1 MEIWLDTT
9 NPALIHRAQRL
20 GILYGITTNPTIIAN
35 SGQPMEAVLKEVLNM
50 QTGPVTAQ
58 VIADDKEGMLQQ
70 ALSLYQFSNRIIIKI
85 PAIEAGFEA
94 LYELS
99 KQNIPTMATVIFH
112 PNQVLL
118 AALAGA
124 TYVAP
129 YVAWMEKAG
138 ENAFELLQSMNHLL
152 LEYKFKTKVLA
163 ASIKN
168 TEQIRR
174 CLDIG
179 VHAITLKDDVFE
191 ELTKNHKL
199 TTSRL
204 QLFEDDWKKAKPT
217 ALL

>member
-9 NPALIHRAQRL
+9 NPQLISRAQRL
-20 GILYGITTNPTIIAN
+20 GILHGITTNPTIIAN
-35 SGQPMEAVLKEVLNM
+35 SGLPMEIILKDVLNR
-50 QTGPVTAQ
+50 QAGPVTAQ
-58 VIADDKEGMLQQ
+58 VIAEDTQGMLKQ
-70 ALSLYQFSNRIIIKI
+70 AFLLREFSDRIIIKI
-85 PAIEAGFEA
+85 PATEEGFEA
-94 LYELS
+94 LHQLA
-99 KQNIPTMATVIFH
+99 KQNIPTMATIIFH

-138 ENAFELLQSMNHLL
+138 ENAFELLHSMNHLL
-152 LEYKFKTKVLA
+152 IEYKFKTKILA

-179 VHAITLKDDVFE
+179 IHAITLKDDVFE

-199 TTSRL
+199 TMSRL

-217 ALL
+217 SLL